1 MTDPLKLAGK
11 DADDLQVISAMIQ
24 DALVPLADVAFLADE
39 QRFVLALNRY
49 RWNDRKEQTRT
60 HAILSF
66 QQVQRVQSKG
76 LSRRDPDKMLSLLGV
91 TGENVIVQLEF
102 SEIGTIRLIVAAID
116 CQLIDVGEPWPAAST
131 PAHPD

>member
-24 DALVPLADVAFLADE
+24 DALVPLAVVAFLADE

-60 HAILSF
+60 HA
-66 QQVQRVQSKG
+66 
-76 LSRRDPDKMLSLLGV
+76 LSL
-91 TGENVIVQLEF
+91 IH
-102 SEIGTIRLIVAAID
+102 I
-116 CQLIDVGEPWPAAST
+116 
-131 PAHPD
+131 

>member
-11 DADDLQVISAMIQ
+11 DADDLQVISAMIP

-91 TGENVIVQLEF
+91 TGENDIIQLEF
-102 SEIGTIRLIVAAID
+102 SENGTIRLIVAAID